1 MDNMNLDIFEVL
13 KNGLSI
19 DDVAIDT
26 YSPLTLAFVGDN
38 VYELILRTK
47 VVTDGNTAV
56 NKLNKKTSDLACAKF
71 QCELINSIMDELS
84 EEEVRIFKRGRNAKS
99 NSKAKNASYNEYK
112 HATGFETLIGYLY
125 LTHNSE
131 RIFELLR
138 IGFAKVNGED
148 K

>member
-13 KNGLSI
+13 KTGLSI
-19 DDVAIDT
+19 EDVAIDT

-56 NKLNKKTSDLACAKF
+56 NKLNKMTSDLACAKF
-71 QCELINSIMDELS
+71 QCELVNALMDELN
-84 EEEVRIFKRGRNAKS
+84 EEEIRVFKRGRNAKS

-131 RIFELLR
+131 RIFELLK
-138 IGFAKVNGED
+138 IGFSKVNGENR
-148 K
+148 